1 MTATHILTVD
11 AQTFNVHLNYMFA
24 GTGKNNAEHQG
35 GALADILAIRPED
48 NVVFYVI
55 GYGFYGFFK
64 VKHKSS
70 PLVFYEHP
78 SSQYLDSE
86 LGGKTLTYRF
96 FIEPN
101 PCGVYKNGVNEWDAL
116 ENPEKIANQSI
127 YNMQWSWIFKK
138 LKAKRGCVSIP
149 EEEYQLLKH
158 IIATSNEKLS
168 PSKQYQ
174 FTNGII
180 SPCQKSHK
188 YMGNTNQPPQIHD
201 TPNIIK
207 TEEDLRIFF
216 CNKAGCDSILDEIL
230 RPSVYGAIKFIAN
243 EATCSFG
250 EKRIDLL
257 FITNENRCLLLELKN
272 NFEFKKKNL
281 LAQLSGYARWV
292 SSYKKHLP
300 EIVPLL
306 VLREPKLYPK
316 KKWGKKFQYLS
327 RQDFEHKTI
336 SPWFEK
342 KRKDLVGLK
351 HDLDELR
358 ISKLAHL
365 QVAFFKTD
373 DKNKLSGFR
382 FLCLS
387 E

>member
-1 MTATHILTVD
+1 MTATHILTVN

-24 GTGKNNAEHQG
+24 GTGKDNAEHQG
-35 GALADILAIRPED
+35 GALADILAIRPKD

-55 GYGFYGFFK
+55 GYGFYGLFK
-64 VKHKSS
+64 VKHKNN

-78 SSQYLDSE
+78 SGQYLDSE

-101 PCGVYKNGVNEWDAL
+101 PCGVYENGVNEWDAI
-116 ENPEKIANQSI
+116 ENPERILDKKI

-149 EEEYQLLKH
+149 EEEYQLLKQ
-158 IIATSNEKLS
+158 IITVNNEMLPVSN
-168 PSKQYQ
+168 QYQ
-174 FTNGII
+174 FANGII
-180 SPCQKSHK
+180 SPCQKSHQ
-188 YMGNTNQPPQIHD
+188 YRGDTNQPPQLHN
-201 TPNIIK
+201 TPNTIK

-216 CNKAGCDSILDEIL
+216 CNNAGRDRILDEIL
-230 RPSVYGAIKFIAN
+230 RPNVYGVIKFIAN

-257 FITNENRCLLLELKN
+257 FTTKENRCLLLELKN

-300 EIVPLL
+300 EIIPLL
-306 VLREPKLYPK
+306 ILREPKLYPNRR
-316 KKWGKKFQYLS
+316 GCKKFQYLS
-327 RQDFEHKTI
+327 RQDFEQKTI

-351 HDLDELR
+351 HDLNELR

-365 QVAFFKTD
+365 QVAFFQTD
-373 DKNKLSGFR
+373 DNNKLSDFR
-382 FLCLS
+382 FLDLS